1 MNTSDILATL
11 RQQSVQIWVEN
22 GTLNIRSPKGI
33 LTPDIQAEIA
43 AHKPEIMAFL
53 GQGNVA
59 ISSHPVSL
67 DHDLSLQTIGRLIG
81 EVGNKFNPEF
91 KQPVIDPKLM
101 AQRLNVTFRPVP
113 NRYKNEEIL
122 RFREELELK
131 LHSYGV
137 KVLPWQQA
145 TTEFRYEINIPF
157 LNWKKSIKTRVVK
170 SGINAVI
177 DVDRPPSLISQI
189 NKFLAEK
196 LYQIYFSFIGKG
208 QKISVS
214 RIAQLIG
221 WAEDCA
227 AKYIEDPTNT
237 QVIVLTELDKEF
249 VHSET
254 PYQKKIKIGLNTLI
268 RTFSEI
274 VIGVSNSHF
283 SILNMNLSDSVFSRN
298 EIDNFVLN
306 SLIPK
311 VYVPILPLPLSKFQ
325 IGKFDSQQSTY
336 AQKLVTLGNKLAE
349 TNLFPSGS
357 KLSEVIK
364 RKSYRDI
371 VNVIV
376 NGRTGVSY
384 GFVAYA
390 PSEKLADFYTFR
402 PNPTSPYS
410 SYTLR
415 DRIEHSLC
423 AAFL

>member
-53 GQGNVA
+53 RQGNVA

-81 EVGNKFNPEF
+81 EVGDKFNPEF

-283 SILNMNLSDSVFSRN
+283 SILNMNL
-298 EIDNFVLN
+298 
-306 SLIPK
+306 
-311 VYVPILPLPLSKFQ
+311 
-325 IGKFDSQQSTY
+325 
-336 AQKLVTLGNKLAE
+336 
-349 TNLFPSGS
+349 
-357 KLSEVIK
+357 
-364 RKSYRDI
+364 
-371 VNVIV
+371 
-376 NGRTGVSY
+376 
-384 GFVAYA
+384 
-390 PSEKLADFYTFR
+390 
-402 PNPTSPYS
+402 
-410 SYTLR
+410 
-415 DRIEHSLC
+415 
-423 AAFL
+423 